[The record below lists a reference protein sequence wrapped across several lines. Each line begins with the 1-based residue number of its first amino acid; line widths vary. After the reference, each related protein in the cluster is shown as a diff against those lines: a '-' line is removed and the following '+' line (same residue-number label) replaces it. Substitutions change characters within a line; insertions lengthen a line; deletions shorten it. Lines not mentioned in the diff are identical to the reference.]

1 MSDAQ
6 AEWAAHICPDAGAA
20 LPALPPA
27 CRIVYLA
34 DGQAPALGR
43 AVRALAA
50 DLAVGLSLDYPPG
63 LDPRERGAAAPDTE
77 LEDALLA
84 RLAGFAAIARRWN
97 RPLRTVGCH
106 GALALDVA
114 DDERTTQVVARM
126 LQRYDPTL
134 SMAVP
139 AGRRGIAVAH
149 HCGIAVVREAWADA
163 PSSGAADVASVR
175 VDRYRLCLDAGG
187 AGQGA
192 GTAP

>member
-20 LPALPPA
+20 LAALPPA

-50 DLAVGLSLDYPPG
+50 DLVVGLSLDYPPG

-84 RLAGFAAIARRWN
+84 RLAG
-97 RPLRTVGCH
+97 
-106 GALALDVA
+106 
-114 DDERTTQVVARM
+114 
-126 LQRYDPTL
+126 
-134 SMAVP
+134 
-139 AGRRGIAVAH
+139 RRGIAVAH
-149 HCGIAVVREAWADA
+149 HCGIAVVWEAWARA
-163 PSSGAADVASVR
+163 PSSGAADMSSVR

-192 GTAP
+192 GTAPGVNCQ

>member
-20 LPALPPA
+20 LAALPPA

-50 DLAVGLSLDYPPG
+50 DLVV
-63 LDPRERGAAAPDTE
+63 
-77 LEDALLA
+77 EDALLA
-84 RLAGFAAIARRWN
+84 RL
-97 RPLRTVGCH
+97 
-106 GALALDVA
+106 
-114 DDERTTQVVARM
+114 
-126 LQRYDPTL
+126 
-134 SMAVP
+134 

-149 HCGIAVVREAWADA
+149 HCGIAVVWEAWARA
-163 PSSGAADVASVR
+163 PSSGAADMSSVR